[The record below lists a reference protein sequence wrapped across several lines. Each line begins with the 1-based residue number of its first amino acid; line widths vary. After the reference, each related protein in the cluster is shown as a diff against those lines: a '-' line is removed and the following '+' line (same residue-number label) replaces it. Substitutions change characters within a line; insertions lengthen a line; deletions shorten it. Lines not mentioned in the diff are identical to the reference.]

1 MLFRILC
8 KVNLGNIDESDKVRM
23 LSTFQIERV
32 NKLNEELQEQV
43 QSTEIQIQAIS
54 SQYKVIIQE
63 KEVRFYHRKVAII

>member
-1 MLFRILC
+1 MLFKILC

-63 KEVRFYHRKVAII
+63 KEVRFYHTKVAII